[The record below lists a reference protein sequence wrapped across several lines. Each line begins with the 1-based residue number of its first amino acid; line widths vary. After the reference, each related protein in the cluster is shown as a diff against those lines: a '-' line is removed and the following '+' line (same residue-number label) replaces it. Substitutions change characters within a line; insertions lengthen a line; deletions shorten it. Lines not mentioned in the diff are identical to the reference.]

1 MKAAVATGLVL
12 LTPWVLAAA
21 AIAYHSARAATGQN
35 LPARL
40 ASWSTAGRRGAR
52 ADWGAAMRAE
62 LASIDD
68 PRERRRF
75 ALGCAWAAVRTG
87 WGRGPLLVGAA
98 SAVLVALL
106 TFIASR
112 LMLAGDRT
120 GLLAAVLVGA
130 PQLLF
135 GGVALT
141 AARRARSFRTGLE
154 YGAAVLL
161 ASLLAILTVAIPES
175 IRWYDEAGVWLL
187 DGDSPASGIP
197 NAQAA
202 VQDALGGL
210 TFFFLL
216 FTTPWPVLGAYFG
229 SHLRHGLPSTQS

>member
-1 MKAAVATGLVL
+1 MKAAVAVL
-12 LTPWVLAAA
+12 LTPWLLAIA
-21 AIAYHSARAATGQN
+21 AIAYHSARAATGPD
-35 LPARL
+35 LSARL
-40 ASWSTAGRRGAR
+40 VSWSTAGRRGAR
-52 ADWGAAMRAE
+52 ADWGTAMRAE

-68 PRERRRF
+68 PSERRRF

-98 SAVLVALL
+98 SAVLFALI
-106 TFIASR
+106 TFVASR

-120 GLLAAVLVGA
+120 GLLAAILFGV
-130 PQLLF
+130 PQVLF
-135 GGVALT
+135 GGVALI
-141 AARRARSFRTGLE
+141 AARRARSFRAGLE

-187 DGDSPASGIP
+187 DGDSPAAGIP
-197 NAQAA
+197 SAQAA

-216 FTTPWPVLGAYFG
+216 FTIPWPVLGAYLG
-229 SHLRHGLPSTQS
+229 SHFPQGIPSTRS

>member
-1 MKAAVATGLVL
+1 MKAAMAAGGVM
-12 LTPWVLAAA
+12 LTAWLLAAW
-21 AIAYHSARAATGQN
+21 AIAYHSARAATGPD

-40 ASWSTAGRRGAR
+40 TSWSTAGRRGSS

-68 PRERRRF
+68 PKERRRF
-75 ALGCAWAAVRTG
+75 ALGCAWVAVRTG

-98 SAVLVALL
+98 SAILFAVITLG
-106 TFIASR
+106 ASR
-112 LMLAGDRT
+112 MMLAGDRT
-120 GLLAAVLVGA
+120 GLLAVVLVGG

-141 AARRARSFRTGLE
+141 AAHLAHSFRTGLE

-161 ASLLAILTVAIPES
+161 ASLLGILSVAVPES
-175 IRWYDEAGVWLL
+175 IRWYDEAGTWLL

-197 NAQAA
+197 NAEAA
-202 VQDALGGL
+202 VRDALGGL

-216 FTTPWPVLGAYFG
+216 FTTPWPVLGAYLG
-229 SHLRHGLPSTQS
+229 SHLPQGLPSTRS